1 MTGPRRTKTVEN
13 VPEGPSGGPRG
24 TRKCARTCLATG
36 QRQGR
41 WLQGLYHPAEE
52 FRHEVG
58 GDAGL
63 LDDVVAVMDPH
74 GYCFPFNIS
83 IISLGVTTNGFWG

>member
-1 MTGPRRTKTVEN
+1 MAEN
-13 VPEGPSGGPRG
+13 VLEGPSGGPR
-24 TRKCARTCLATG
+24 RTVQMCRDLPRNRSGAG
-36 QRQGR
+36 GG

-83 IISLGVTTNGFWG
+83 IISLGVTTNGFLG